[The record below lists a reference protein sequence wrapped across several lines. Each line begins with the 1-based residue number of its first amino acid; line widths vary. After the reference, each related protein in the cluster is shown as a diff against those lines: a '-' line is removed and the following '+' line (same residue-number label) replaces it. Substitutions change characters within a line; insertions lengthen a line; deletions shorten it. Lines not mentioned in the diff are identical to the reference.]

1 MDSRDGR
8 DQRAAHAAAGADVGI
23 GVLAG
28 IAMVPIAPF
37 VLAYLMLKGDEPEWD
52 SADDDSPD
60 DCRNRFS

>member
-1 MDSRDGR
+1 MKQEPSGCT
-8 DQRAAHAAAGADVGI
+8 GCMIVVL